1 MFTKER
7 CQVYFKKGH
16 ATTECWHRFDE
27 NYVADGKLVGA
38 AYNSYDV
45 DTNWYTDTGASDHMT
60 SNLEKLS
67 VRAKYKGT
75 DQIHTASGGG
85 MKISHIGHTI
95 VSTSSRNLHLNNALH
110 VSDAAKN
117 LVSIHRLTRN
127 NFAFLEFHPHYFLVK
142 D

>member
-95 VSTSSRNLHLNNALH
+95 VSTSSRNLHLKNVLH
-110 VSDAAKN
+110 VPDAAKN
-117 LVSIHRLTRN
+117 LVSIHRLTRD
-127 NFAFLEFHPHYFLVK
+127 NFAFLEFHPHYFSVK